1 MQRRSF
7 WHERLSLLKRILHL
21 SDLHFGRIDS
31 ATLDPLLQAAREI
44 RPDVV
49 AISGDL
55 TQRARRGQF
64 RQAREFLQRLPGA
77 LIVVPGNHDVPLYNV
92 FARFVFPLANYCRY
106 ISGDLEP
113 FYADDEIA
121 VVGINTA
128 HSRTFKGG
136 RVTRRQIAHLRERL
150 CHVPPQITRIV
161 VTHHPLDLPEAYEDK
176 ELAGR
181 ARDTMEALVACEAD
195 VLLSGHLHASH
206 ACGAT
211 GRHQIRGHSA
221 LIVQAGT
228 ATSTRGRKEPN
239 SFNVIRVDRPRMDV
253 ARYSWVSERAT
264 FLLAENRGFVHA
276 PSGWQPVS
284 PEASEP
290 EIPGS

>member
-1 MQRRSF
+1 MRT
-7 WHERLSLLKRILHL
+7 ILHL
-21 SDLHFGRIDS
+21 SDLHFGRIDP
-31 ATLDPLLQAAREI
+31 ATLDPLLQAAQEI

-64 RQAREFLQRLPGA
+64 REAREFLQQLPGV

-92 FARFVFPLANYCRY
+92 FARFAFPLANYRRY

-113 FYADDEIA
+113 FYSDEEVA
-121 VVGINTA
+121 VAGINTA

-136 RVTRRQIAHLRERL
+136 RVTPRQIALLRKRL
-150 CHVPPQITRIV
+150 CHLPPQITRIV
-161 VTHHPLDLPEAYEDK
+161 VTHHPLDLPEAYEDR
-176 ELAGR
+176 ELARR
-181 ARDTMEALVACEAD
+181 ARDAMEALVACEAD

-206 ACGAT
+206 ARSAT
-211 GRHQIRGHSA
+211 ERHKIRGHSA

-228 ATSTRGRKEPN
+228 ATSTRGRGEPN

-253 ARYSWVSERAT
+253 ARYSWMSEKAA

-290 EIPGS
+290 EIPG